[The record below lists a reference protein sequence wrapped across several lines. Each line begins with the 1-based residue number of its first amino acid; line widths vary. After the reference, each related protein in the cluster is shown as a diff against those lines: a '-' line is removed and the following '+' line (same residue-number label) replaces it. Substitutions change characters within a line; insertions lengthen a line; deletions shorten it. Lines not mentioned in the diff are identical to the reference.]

1 MKAVLVGVLT
11 VLAGIAI
18 AQEAAAVT
26 AAAILDGAGAL
37 EPVAACP
44 TITKSIV
51 DPGCAQNCNNDCQL
65 VTTVTNGCGCP
76 ASVPTA
82 TLVAPCGGECPYAGC
97 DIIYRTRNEA
107 CGPPRPTRTSTTRK
121 TSTASPTSSPVV
133 TTSIIILPP
142 RPTKTSLPCP
152 TVIRTTQPAD
162 CTPIRCPIPGCTEHT
177 SLVVPCGCD
186 GPKTIIAVQGC
197 QSTCPGGCITRTTT
211 ASELCGTSA

>member
-1 MKAVLVGVLT
+1 MKAVLIGVLA
-11 VLAGIAI
+11 VFAGVVT
-18 AQEAAAVT
+18 AQEEAAAVT
-26 AAAILDGAGAL
+26 AAAVLDDAGAL
-37 EPVAACP
+37 EQAAACP
-44 TITKSIV
+44 TVTKSIV
-51 DPGCAQNCNNDCQL
+51 DPKCAQNCNNDCRL

-82 TLVAPCGGECPYAGC
+82 TLVAPCGGECPNAGC
-97 DIIYRTRNEA
+97 DIIYRTKNEA
-107 CGPPRPTRTSTTRK
+107 CGPPRPTKRTSTT
-121 TSTASPTSSPVV
+121 TTATSPTSSPVV
-133 TTSIIILPP
+133 ITSIIILPP

-211 ASELCGTSA
+211 ASELCATAA

>member
-1 MKAVLVGVLT
+1 MKAVLISALAVFAGVVT
-11 VLAGIAI
+11 

-26 AAAILDGAGAL
+26 AAAVLGDGGAL
-37 EPVAACP
+37 EPAAACP
-44 TITKSIV
+44 TVTKSIV
-51 DPGCAQNCNNDCQL
+51 DPACAQNCNNDCRL

-76 ASVPTA
+76 ASIPTA
-82 TLVAPCGGECPYAGC
+82 TLVAPCGGECPNAGC
-97 DIIYRTRNEA
+97 DITYRTKNEA
-107 CGPPRPTRTSTTRK
+107 CGPPPRPTKRTSTN
-121 TSTASPTSSPVV
+121 PTSSPVV
-133 TTSIIILPP
+133 ITSIIILPP

-211 ASELCGTSA
+211 ASELCATSA

>member
-1 MKAVLVGVLT
+1 MKAVLVGALAVLSSIVT
-11 VLAGIAI
+11 
-18 AQEAAAVT
+18 AQEAAAV
-26 AAAILDGAGAL
+26 LDDAGAL
-37 EPVAACP
+37 GPAAACP

-51 DPGCAQNCNNDCQL
+51 NPGCAQDCDNDCRL

-76 ASVPTA
+76 ASIPTA
-82 TLVAPCGGECPYAGC
+82 TLVAPCGGDCPNAGC
-97 DIIYRTRNEA
+97 EVVYRTKNEA
-107 CGPPRPTRTSTTRK
+107 CLPPRPTRTSTTRK
-121 TSTASPTSSPVV
+121 TSTASPPSSPAPPVV

-162 CTPIRCPIPGCTEHT
+162 CTPIRCPIPGCTENT

-197 QSTCPGGCITRTTT
+197 QTTCPGGCITRTTT
-211 ASELCGTSA
+211 ASELCATSA